1 MNLRYAFESEIPP
14 IVLKLRIYTYFD
26 LLIEN
31 MTVKIGA
38 NDTFKVEI
46 RKKNVIFHV
55 FLITSINIDLREKR
69 SRQKL

>member
-1 MNLRYAFESEIPP
+1 MNLRCAFESEIPS

-55 FLITSINIDLREKR
+55 FHITSINIDLREKR